1 MDITDYKIIKI
12 LQTDGRIS
20 MKDLGKMVSL
30 SPPAVAERVKKL
42 EDTGIIEGYR
52 AVINPARLGKNIT
65 ALISLDMKEGMY
77 KNFIEYAKKKNSII
91 ECHHITGGDCLTLK
105 VLVSGIHELEKLIDE
120 IKLSGNTQT
129 NIILSSPINNKIILP

>member
-1 MDITDYKIIKI
+1 MDITDYKIIEI

-42 EDTGIIEGYR
+42 EDTGIIEGYK
-52 AVINPARLGKNIT
+52 AIINPVKLEKRIS

-77 KNFIEYAKKKNSII
+77 STFLDYAKKESSII

-105 VLVSGIHELEKLIDE
+105 VLVKDIGELEKLID
-120 IKLSGNTQT
+120 KVKMSGNTQT
-129 NIILSSPINNKIILP
+129 NIILSSPINDKIILP